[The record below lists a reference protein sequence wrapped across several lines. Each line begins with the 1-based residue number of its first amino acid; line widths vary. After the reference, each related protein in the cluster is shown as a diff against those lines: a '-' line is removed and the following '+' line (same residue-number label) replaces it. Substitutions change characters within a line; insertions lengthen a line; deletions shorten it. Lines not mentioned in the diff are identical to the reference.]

1 MQITKAERIEIF
13 KTTKTNEQNRIA
25 NNTRLVARMLRAGYE
40 QASRFTSHLKQTGIA
55 YYDEDKDILIYT
67 GWIENHC
74 WCDHGHAIMHLLPSG
89 SVSVT
94 FTLTPLMVRRAFRMN
109 NFMELQA
116 YVPIAAKMVLPTIHD
131 CTDIVFDGKDLSITY
146 YLD

>member
-1 MQITKAERIEIF
+1 MQITKAERIELF
-13 KTTKTNEQNRIA
+13 NTTKTNEQNRMD

-40 QASRFTSHLKQTGIA
+40 QASRFTSRLKQPGIA
-55 YYDEDKDILIYT
+55 YYDENKNVLVYT

-74 WCDHGHAIMHLLPSG
+74 WCDHGHAIMHLTQNG
-89 SVSVT
+89 NVSVT

-116 YVPIAAKMVLPTIHD
+116 YVPIAAKMVLPTLHD
-131 CTDIVFDGKDLSITY
+131 CTGIVFDGKDLSIIY

>member
-1 MQITKAERIEIF
+1 MQITKAERIELF
-13 KTTKTNEQNRIA
+13 NTTKTNEQNRMD

-40 QASRFTSHLKQTGIA
+40 QASRFTSRLKQPGIA
-55 YYDEDKDILIYT
+55 YYDENKNVLVYT

-74 WCDHGHAIMHLLPSG
+74 WCDHGHAIMHLTQNG
-89 SVSVT
+89 NVSVT
-94 FTLTPLMVRRAFRMN
+94 FTLTPLMVRHAFRMN

-116 YVPIAAKMVLPTIHD
+116 YVPIAAKMVLPTLHD
-131 CTDIVFDGKDLSITY
+131 CTDIVFDGKNLSIIY